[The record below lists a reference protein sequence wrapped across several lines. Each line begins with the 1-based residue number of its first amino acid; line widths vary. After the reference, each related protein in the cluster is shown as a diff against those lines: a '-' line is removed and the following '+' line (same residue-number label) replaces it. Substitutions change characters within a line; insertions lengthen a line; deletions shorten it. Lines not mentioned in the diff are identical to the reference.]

1 MDRFLEMQVF
11 NAVVEEGSFVKAAES
26 LNLSKAAVSRHVQDL
41 ETRLGVRLIQRT
53 TRRLSL
59 TSDGQIFFARSK
71 SLLEDLVD
79 AELEVASRSQRASG
93 LLRINVP
100 VSFGVSHLAPVWG
113 QFRDL
118 HPGVKLD
125 ITLTDRVVDL
135 VEEGFD
141 MAVRI
146 GQLESS
152 SLVSRMIATSRL
164 VLCASPHYLAIH
176 GQPSS
181 PKDLINHAVVA
192 YSYATQKDDWQLM
205 GPEGPVIAKTQPVIH
220 ANSGETCRAIAVSS
234 QGIILQPLFIVDEE
248 LKAGRLVPVLPQYRA
263 AELGIYV
270 VYPSRQHL
278 STKVRALVDFL
289 SQYFTAHPLMNQDS
303 IEVQQD

>member
-11 NAVVEEGSFVKAAES
+11 NAVVEEGSFVKASDS
-26 LNLSKAAVSRHVQDL
+26 LHLSKAAVSRHVQDL
-41 ETRLGVRLIQRT
+41 EARLGVRLIQRT

-59 TSDGQIFFARSK
+59 TSEGQVFFARSTA
-71 SLLEDLVD
+71 LIEDVLN

-118 HPGVKLD
+118 HPDVKLD
-125 ITLTDRVVDL
+125 ITLTDRLVDL

-141 MAVRI
+141 LAVRI

-152 SLVSRMIATSRL
+152 SLVSRIIAKSRL
-164 VLCASPHYLAIH
+164 VLCASPDYLALH
-176 GQPSS
+176 GQPKT
-181 PKDLINHAVVA
+181 PKELINHAVIA
-192 YSYATQKDDWQLM
+192 YSYATQKDDWLLL
-205 GPEGPVIAKTQPVIH
+205 GPEGSLLAKTQPVVH
-220 ANSGETCRAIAVSS
+220 ANSGETCKAIALSS
-234 QGIILQPLFIVDEE
+234 QGIIMQPLFIVAEE
-248 LKAGRLVPVLPQYRA
+248 LKAGRLMPVLPQYQG

-289 SQYFTAHPLMNQDS
+289 SQHFANHPVNDHGALQ
-303 IEVQQD
+303 VQ